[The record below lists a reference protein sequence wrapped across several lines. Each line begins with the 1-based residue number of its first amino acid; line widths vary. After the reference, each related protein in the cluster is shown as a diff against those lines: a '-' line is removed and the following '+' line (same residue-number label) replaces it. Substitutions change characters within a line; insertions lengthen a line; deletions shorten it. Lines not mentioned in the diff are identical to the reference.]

1 MPSALENLQSLRD
14 WFILSGV
21 LASDFIVIVLSEA
34 VLSEA
39 VLVLDG
45 CWNRS
50 VRKLSIRR
58 IFGSV
63 RRRIL
68 GYWRW
73 RYWLRRRSFGR

>member
-39 VLVLDG
+39 VLSETVLVLDG
-45 CWNRS
+45 LPLALPLVYS
-50 VRKLSIRR
+50 LS
-58 IFGSV
+58 
-63 RRRIL
+63 L
-68 GYWRW
+68 
-73 RYWLRRRSFGR
+73 